1 MSKEL
6 ELLEEIINDMNGI
19 VDGVSAC
26 MDDEDETVLAI
37 EKTEHKL
44 LNLRAMLAA
53 KEPKQVRG
61 VNFYS
66 YFIDEMFGESHHMVS
81 DFGENGDNMMLA
93 ICRHFHF
100 KEEPNKMIDEI
111 IYNGRRIKYFGKQPY
126 NVYEFRDVETGE
138 MAWWGKFPGWPC
150 N

>member
-6 ELLEEIINDMNGI
+6 ELLEEIINDVSGI
-19 VDGVSAC
+19 FDDVSMC

-37 EKTEHKL
+37 RETEDKL

-61 VNFYS
+61 VNFYTCL
-66 YFIDEMFGESHHMVS
+66 IDEGFGESHQMVN
-81 DFGENGDNMMLA
+81 DLGENGDNMMVA
-93 ICRHFHF
+93 ICHQLHF
-100 KEEPNKMIDEI
+100 KEIPNMVIDDI
-111 IYNGRRIKYFGKQPY
+111 VYNGRRIKYFGKQPG

-138 MAWWGKFPGWPC
+138 MAWWGKFPNWEER
-150 N
+150 

>member
-61 VNFYS
+61 VNFYT
-66 YFIDEMFGESHHMVS
+66 YLIDEMFGESHQMVS

-100 KEEPNKMIDEI
+100 KEEPNKFIDEI
-111 IYNGRRIKYFGKQPY
+111 IYNGRRIKYFGKQPD

-138 MAWWGKFPGWPC
+138 MAWWGKFPKWPR

>member
-6 ELLEEIINDMNGI
+6 ELLEEIRTDISGI
-19 VDGVSAC
+19 FDDVSAC

-37 EKTEHKL
+37 REVEEKL
-44 LNLRAMLAA
+44 LDLRAMLAA

-61 VNFYS
+61 VNFYN
-66 YFIDEMFGESHHMVS
+66 YLIDEKFGESYQMVS
-81 DFGENGDNMMLA
+81 DFGENGDNMMVA

-100 KEEPNKMIDEI
+100 KEEPNKFIDDI
-111 IYNGRRIKYFGKQPY
+111 IYNGRRIKYFGKQPG

-138 MAWWGKFPGWPC
+138 MAWWGKFPNWPC